1 MASDLVL
8 CVDSGTTS
16 VKAAIYDRDGKA
28 LSRAEIPNS
37 ALVRSGNRVEQDMDQ
52 TLADVEKAI
61 AACLGLDQSGAGIT
75 ALALTAQGDGL
86 WPLTNDLAPAGR
98 AITWLDGRSADL
110 VETMSGALDEIEA
123 ITSARPTS
131 ASQTL
136 QLLWLQRNEPERFQA
151 IGHALRL
158 KEWLFFRLTGE
169 LRAEFGSVL
178 PAWGD
183 WRSGKP
189 VGDISRLLGLEK
201 SIELLPE
208 IGTVTSCIAGLSAQ
222 AADRLRLS
230 AGLPVVLGP
239 GDVQSS
245 FVGLGVGPGL
255 ALTRASVFGTSAI
268 HGGYYAEAN
277 QVPVKL
283 PGAMIQ
289 RFATGEG
296 FVCFHPCF
304 NGGNVMR
311 HVSALTGAGN
321 IEISRPAFSGVVL
334 HPFFEPGGERA
345 PFTNPLASAAAFGL
359 SADTTPEQLGWAARE
374 ALVFLARISHSDLGA
389 DESNTVVAGGGVAR
403 DPVVMQLLA
412 SVLDR
417 RVLPHTGG
425 DSALRGLAAIAMGAL
440 ENSAGQGIPKDT
452 YLSSPGKEVRPE
464 TGAIQIYY
472 QRKFRLF
479 AELIEDISR
488 HWKELDALE
497 AEAKGLS
504 NGGHAPERSA
514 P

>member
-16 VKAAIYDRDGKA
+16 VKAAVYDRDGRA
-28 LSRAEIPNS
+28 VSRAEIPNS

-52 TLADVEKAI
+52 TLADAEQVI
-61 AACLGLDQSGAGIT
+61 AACLDQAGAGIS

-86 WPLTNDLAPAGR
+86 WPLTDELIPAGR
-98 AITWLDGRSADL
+98 AITWLDGRAADL
-110 VETMSGALDEIEA
+110 VTAMSGALNEIEA
-123 ITSARPTS
+123 ITSSLPTS

-136 QLLWLQRNEPERFQA
+136 QLLWLQRNDPERFQA

-158 KEWLFFRLTGE
+158 KEWLFFSLTGE

-183 WRSGKP
+183 WRRGRP
-189 VGDISRLLGLEK
+189 VDDIPRSLGLEK
-201 SIELLPE
+201 GVELLPE
-208 IGTVTSCIAGLSAQ
+208 IGTVTSCIAGLSTQ
-222 AADRLRLS
+222 AANRLRLP

-268 HGGYYAEAN
+268 HGGYYAEAR
-277 QVPVKL
+277 QIPAKL
-283 PGAMIQ
+283 SGAMIQ

-311 HVSALTGAGN
+311 HVSSLTGADN
-321 IEISRPAFSGVVL
+321 VEISRPAHSGVVL

-359 SADTTPEQLGWAARE
+359 GADTTPEQIGWAARE
-374 ALVFLARISHSDLGA
+374 ALAFLARMSHADLGA
-389 DESNTVVAGGGVAR
+389 DNINTVVAGGGVAR

-417 RVLPHTGG
+417 RVLPHSGG
-425 DSALRGLAAIAMGAL
+425 DTALRGLAAIAMGAL
-440 ENSAGQGIPKDT
+440 EHNAGEATPAGA
-452 YLSSPGKEVRPE
+452 YLSPPGEEIRPE
-464 TGAIQIYY
+464 PGAVQIYY
-472 QRKFRLF
+472 ERKFRLF
-479 AELIEDISR
+479 EQLIEDVSR
-488 HWKELDALE
+488 HWKELE
-497 AEAKGLS
+497 AIETLAGKLTAG
-504 NGGHAPERSA
+504 GRKPDGHAS
-514 P
+514 